1 MSATGEDELIC
12 DFAETY
18 HILDWRGLPINL
30 AAILAAGLPE
40 NSRIKMKIRGDQATV
55 DQILLARICDLLSEW
70 VWAFSKNA
78 NHPESIVKIL
88 TEPQKQPEQKKH
100 RVFKNGDAFMKELSR
115 FVEGGKNNG

>member
-30 AAILAAGLPE
+30 AATLAAGLPE
-40 NSRIKMKIRGDQATV
+40 DSRIKMKIRGDQATI

-78 NHPESIVKIL
+78 KRPESIVKIL
-88 TEPQKQPEQKKH
+88 TASPKQPEQKKH
-100 RVFKNGDAFMKELSR
+100 RVFKDGDSFMKELSR
-115 FVEGGKNNG
+115 FVGGKNNG